1 MLHTKTIEIWVGI
14 FVAGGLAALF
24 MLAMKVSNLTVVT
37 GGSGYEISAYFENI
51 SGLKVRSPVTVA
63 GVRVGR
69 VTDISFDSQSF
80 QAVVTMHIS
89 DDYNQ
94 LPLDT
99 SASVLTSGL
108 LGEKYVGLEP
118 GGDMEVLADGGEI
131 QLTQSSLVLENLI
144 GQFLF
149 SKASEGKGSE

>member
-1 MLHTKTIEIWVGI
+1 MLHSRTVEIWVGL

-37 GGSGYEISAYFENI
+37 ERGGYEISAHFENI

-69 VTDISFDSQSF
+69 VTDISFDPRSF
-80 QAVVTMHIS
+80 QAVVTMRIS

-118 GGDMEVLADGGEI
+118 GGDMEVLTNGGEI

-149 SKASEGKGSE
+149 SKAADGEKK

>member
-1 MLHTKTIEIWVGI
+1 MLHSRSIEIWVGI
-14 FVAGGLAALF
+14 FVAAGLAALL
-24 MLAMKVSNLTVVT
+24 MLAMKVSNLSDMT
-37 GGSGYEISAYFENI
+37 GSPGYSLTARFENV
-51 SGLKVRSPVTVA
+51 SGLKVRAPVTIG

-69 VTDISFDSQSF
+69 VTDIAYDQKGF
-80 QAVVTMHIS
+80 QAVVTMRVEHAF
-89 DDYNQ
+89 DQ

-99 SASVLTSGL
+99 NASVLTSGL

-118 GGDMEVLADGGEI
+118 GGDTEVLEEGGEI

-149 SKASEGKGSE
+149 SKGSEDKP

>member
-1 MLHTKTIEIWVGI
+1 MLHSKTIEIWVGI

-24 MLAMKVSNLTVVT
+24 MLAMKVSNLSAVT
-37 GGSGYEISAYFENI
+37 DGGGYEVNAYFENI
-51 SGLKVRSPVTVA
+51 SGLKVRSPVTMS

-69 VTDISFDSQSF
+69 VTDISFDPQSF
-80 QAVVTMHIS
+80 QAVVTMRIS
-89 DDYNQ
+89 DEFDQ

-118 GGDMEVLADGGEI
+118 GGDMEVLTDGGEI

-149 SKASEGKGSE
+149 SKASEGDNK